1 MKTYEILTS
10 HLGLFILLILYSF
23 LGAGIMLG
31 IEGYYA
37 RQEIENRNLT
47 GIVPKQEFLDDFVQ
61 RIVNETRKGS
71 GSAGEEEVLSVEELR
86 EVLLRYDEERTVNE
100 EKNSEI
106 REYDY
111 WEWLLFCLTVYTTIG
126 K

>member
-1 MKTYEILTS
+1 
-10 HLGLFILLILYSF
+10 
-23 LGAGIMLG
+23 MLG
-31 IEGYYA
+31 IEGYFA